1 MKTIGILAAIT
12 SLGML
17 TAAAQTQEP
26 PSQPASPNAPV
37 ATEAAASPPRAATGK
52 PTIVTVK
59 PKPSRLVQALDSNQ
73 DGKLS
78 VEEIESAVAILKGL
92 DQDGNGELTSDEFGP
107 VVAAEEKPTSRAILR
122 PTTPSKQSTINR
134 PNRPG
139 RRPTAKPTR
148 PGTRPARVATSKNP
162 PSRLKR
168 PSGRPRPAGRPVRS
182 VAKASAPKS
191 ETNKPSS
198 STAAPARPINSRA
211 ISSSNARKKT
221 RTNSRRN
228 PTAAGKA
235 KPKVLQTP
243 PQKVLV
249 EGISTREELIALQA
263 EAKQILEGL
272 KQSAGT
278 IKDRDKKQRVLQ
290 WVRKDY
296 RQLSKSLNAG
306 LRSNDIEAQKTLI
319 EETKQKIAEAKQL
332 LE

>member
-17 TAAAQTQEP
+17 TAAAQTQENP
-26 PSQPASPNAPV
+26 PQPASPNAPV
-37 ATEAAASPPRAATGK
+37 ATEATVSPPRAATGK

-78 VEEIESAVAILKGL
+78 LEEIEAAVAILKGL

-107 VVAAEEKPTSRAILR
+107 VAVLEKPTSRSILR
-122 PTTPSKQSTINR
+122 PTNPSKPSTINR

-139 RRPTAKPTR
+139 RRPAAKPTR
-148 PGTRPARVATSKNP
+148 PGTRPSRVATSKNP

-168 PSGRPRPAGRPVRS
+168 PSGRPRPVGRPERS
-182 VAKASAPKS
+182 VAKASTPTS
-191 ETNKPSS
+191 ETNKSS
-198 STAAPARPINSRA
+198 STAAPARPIDSRA

-221 RTNSRRN
+221 RKNSRRN
-228 PTAAGKA
+228 PTAAGNA
-235 KPKVLQTP
+235 KPKVLKTP
-243 PQKVLV
+243 PQKALV
-249 EGISTREELIALQA
+249 QGISTKEELIAQQA

-272 KQSAGT
+272 KQSVGT

-290 WVRKDY
+290 WIRKDY
-296 RQLSKSLNAG
+296 RQLSMSLNAG

>member
-1 MKTIGILAAIT
+1 MIT

-17 TAAAQTQEP
+17 TAAAQTQETP
-26 PSQPASPNAPV
+26 PQPASPNAPV
-37 ATEAAASPPRAATGK
+37 ATEATVSPPRAATGK

-78 VEEIESAVAILKGL
+78 LEEIEAAVAILKGL

-107 VVAAEEKPTSRAILR
+107 VVAAEKPTSRSILR
-122 PTTPSKQSTINR
+122 PNNPSKPSTINR

-191 ETNKPSS
+191 ETNKSSS
-198 STAAPARPINSRA
+198 STAAPARPINSRV

-272 KQSAGT
+272 KQSAVT

-306 LRSNDIEAQKTLI
+306 LRSNDIEAQKKLI

>member
-17 TAAAQTQEP
+17 TAAAQTQETP
-26 PSQPASPNAPV
+26 PQPASPNAPV
-37 ATEAAASPPRAATGK
+37 ATEATVSPPRAATGK

-78 VEEIESAVAILKGL
+78 VEEIEAAVAILKGL

-107 VVAAEEKPTSRAILR
+107 VVAAEKPTSRAILR

-198 STAAPARPINSRA
+198 STAASARPINSRA

>member
-1 MKTIGILAAIT
+1 MKAIGILATIT
-12 SLGML
+12 SMGML
-17 TAAAQTQEP
+17 TAAAQTQETP
-26 PSQPASPNAPV
+26 PQPASPNAPV
-37 ATEAAASPPRAATGK
+37 ATEATVSPPRAATGK

-78 VEEIESAVAILKGL
+78 LEEIEAAVAILKGL

-107 VVAAEEKPTSRAILR
+107 VVAAEKPTSRSILR
-122 PTTPSKQSTINR
+122 PNNPSKPSTINR

-148 PGTRPARVATSKNP
+148 PGNRPARVATSKNP

-191 ETNKPSS
+191 ETNKSSS
-198 STAAPARPINSRA
+198 STAAPARPINSRV

-272 KQSAGT
+272 KQSAVT

-306 LRSNDIEAQKTLI
+306 LRSNDIEAQKKLI

>member
-1 MKTIGILAAIT
+1 MKTIGIFATVT

-17 TAAAQTQEP
+17 TTVAQTQEP
-26 PSQPASPNAPV
+26 RLQTASPNAPV
-37 ATEAAASPPRAATGK
+37 ATEASASPPRAATGK

-78 VEEIESAVAILKGL
+78 VEEIEAAVAILKGL

-107 VVAAEEKPTSRAILR
+107 VVAAEKPTSRSILR
-122 PTTPSKQSTINR
+122 PTNPSKPSTINR

-139 RRPTAKPTR
+139 RRPTAKPNR

-168 PSGRPRPAGRPVRS
+168 PGGRPRPSGRPARS
-182 VAKASAPKS
+182 VAKASASTS
-191 ETNKPSS
+191 ETNKSSS
-198 STAAPARPINSRA
+198 STAPPSRPINSRV

-243 PQKVLV
+243 PQKALA

-272 KQSAGT
+272 KQSVGT
-278 IKDRDKKQRVLQ
+278 IKDGNKKRTVLQ

-296 RQLSKSLNAG
+296 RQLSQSLSTG

>member
-1 MKTIGILAAIT
+1 MKTIGILATIT

-17 TAAAQTQEP
+17 TTVAQTQETP
-26 PSQPASPNAPV
+26 PQPASPNAPV

-78 VEEIESAVAILKGL
+78 VEEIEAAVAILKGL

-107 VVAAEEKPTSRAILR
+107 VVAAEKPTSRAILR

-182 VAKASAPKS
+182 VAKASATTSATDKS
-191 ETNKPSS
+191 PGA
-198 STAAPARPINSRA
+198 AAPARPNKSRVF
-211 ISSSNARKKT
+211 SSSNARKKP

-228 PTAAGKA
+228 PTAAGNA
-235 KPKVLQTP
+235 KPKVLPTP
-243 PQKVLV
+243 PQKAPA
-249 EGISTREELIALQA
+249 EGTSTREDLIALQA

-272 KQSAGT
+272 KKSVGT
-278 IKDRDKKQRVLQ
+278 IKDRNKKQTVLQ

-296 RQLSKSLNAG
+296 RQLSQSLSTG

-332 LE
+332 LQ

>member
-1 MKTIGILAAIT
+1 MKTIGILATIT

-17 TAAAQTQEP
+17 TTVAQTQETP
-26 PSQPASPNAPV
+26 PQPASPNAPV
-37 ATEAAASPPRAATGK
+37 ATEATVSPPRAATGK

-59 PKPSRLVQALDSNQ
+59 PKPSRLVHALDSNQ

-78 VEEIESAVAILKGL
+78 VEEIEAAVAILKGL

-107 VVAAEEKPTSRAILR
+107 VVAAEKPTSRSILR
-122 PTTPSKQSTINR
+122 PTNPSKPSTINR

-182 VAKASAPKS
+182 VAKASAPTSATDKS
-191 ETNKPSS
+191 PGA
-198 STAAPARPINSRA
+198 AAPARPNKSRVF
-211 ISSSNARKKT
+211 SSSNARKKP

-228 PTAAGKA
+228 PTAAGNA
-235 KPKVLQTP
+235 KPKVLPTP
-243 PQKVLV
+243 PQKAPA
-249 EGISTREELIALQA
+249 EGTSTREDLIALQA

-272 KQSAGT
+272 KQSVGT
-278 IKDRDKKQRVLQ
+278 IKDRNKKQTVLQ

-296 RQLSKSLNAG
+296 RQLSQSLNAG
-306 LRSNDIEAQKTLI
+306 LRSKDVESQRTLI
-319 EETKQKIAEAKQL
+319 EEIKQKLAEAKQL

>member
-1 MKTIGILAAIT
+1 
-12 SLGML
+12 ML
-17 TAAAQTQEP
+17 TAAAQTQETLP
-26 PSQPASPNAPV
+26 QPASPNAPV
-37 ATEAAASPPRAATGK
+37 ATEAAAVSPPRAATGK

-59 PKPSRLVQALDSNQ
+59 PKTSRLVQALDSNQ

-78 VEEIESAVAILKGL
+78 LEEIEAAVAILKGL

-107 VVAAEEKPTSRAILR
+107 VVAAEKPTSRSILR
-122 PTTPSKQSTINR
+122 PSNPSKPSTINR

-191 ETNKPSS
+191 ETNKSSS
-198 STAAPARPINSRA
+198 STAAPARPINSRV

-272 KQSAGT
+272 KQSAVT

-296 RQLSKSLNAG
+296 RQLSQSLSTG

>member
-17 TAAAQTQEP
+17 TAAAQTQETP
-26 PSQPASPNAPV
+26 PQPASPNAPV
-37 ATEAAASPPRAATGK
+37 ATEATVSPPRAATGK

-78 VEEIESAVAILKGL
+78 VEEIEAAVAILKGL

-107 VVAAEEKPTSRAILR
+107 VVAAEKPTSRAILR

-148 PGTRPARVATSKNP
+148 PGTKPARVATSKNP

-182 VAKASAPKS
+182 VAKASAPTSATDKS
-191 ETNKPSS
+191 PGA
-198 STAAPARPINSRA
+198 AAPARPNKSRVF
-211 ISSSNARKKT
+211 SSSNARKKP

-228 PTAAGKA
+228 PTAAGNA
-235 KPKVLQTP
+235 KPKVLPTP
-243 PQKVLV
+243 PQKAPA
-249 EGISTREELIALQA
+249 EGTSTREDLIALQA

-272 KQSAGT
+272 KQSVGT
-278 IKDRDKKQRVLQ
+278 IKDRNKKQTVLQ

-296 RQLSKSLNAG
+296 RQLSQSLSTG

-332 LE
+332 LQ

>member
-1 MKTIGILAAIT
+1 MKTIGILATIT

-17 TAAAQTQEP
+17 TTVAQTQETP
-26 PSQPASPNAPV
+26 PQPASPNTPV

-78 VEEIESAVAILKGL
+78 LEEIEAAVAILKGL

-107 VVAAEEKPTSRAILR
+107 VVAAEKPTSRAILR

-198 STAAPARPINSRA
+198 STAEPARPINSRV
-211 ISSSNARKKT
+211 ISSSNARKKN

-272 KQSAGT
+272 KQSAVT

-306 LRSNDIEAQKTLI
+306 LRSNDIEAKKTLI

>member
-1 MKTIGILAAIT
+1 MKTIGIFAAIT

-17 TAAAQTQEP
+17 TAAAQTQKTP
-26 PSQPASPNAPV
+26 PQPASPNAPV
-37 ATEAAASPPRAATGK
+37 ATEATVSPPRAATGK

-78 VEEIESAVAILKGL
+78 LEEIEAAVAILKGL

-107 VVAAEEKPTSRAILR
+107 VVAAEKPTSRSILR
-122 PTTPSKQSTINR
+122 PSNPSKPSTINR

-191 ETNKPSS
+191 ETNKSSS
-198 STAAPARPINSRA
+198 STAAPARPINSRV
-211 ISSSNARKKT
+211 ISSSNARKKN

-272 KQSAGT
+272 KQSAVT

-296 RQLSKSLNAG
+296 RQLSKSLSAG
-306 LRSNDIEAQKTLI
+306 LRSNDIEAQKKLI

>member
-1 MKTIGILAAIT
+1 MKAIGILTTIT

-17 TAAAQTQEP
+17 TTVAQTQETP
-26 PSQPASPNAPV
+26 PQPASPNAPV
-37 ATEAAASPPRAATGK
+37 ATEATVSPPRAATGK

-78 VEEIESAVAILKGL
+78 LEEIEAAVAILKGL

-107 VVAAEEKPTSRAILR
+107 VVAAEKPNSRSILR
-122 PTTPSKQSTINR
+122 PSNPSKPSTINR

-191 ETNKPSS
+191 ETNKSSS
-198 STAAPARPINSRA
+198 STAAPARPINSRV

-306 LRSNDIEAQKTLI
+306 LRSNDIEAKKTLI

>member
-1 MKTIGILAAIT
+1 MKTTGILATIT

-17 TAAAQTQEP
+17 TAAAQTQENP
-26 PSQPASPNAPV
+26 PQPASPNAPV
-37 ATEAAASPPRAATGK
+37 ATEAPASPPKAATGK

-59 PKPSRLVQALDSNQ
+59 PKPSKLVFALDSNQ

-78 VEEIESAVAILKGL
+78 VEEIEAAVAILKGL

-107 VVAAEEKPTSRAILR
+107 VVAAEKPTSRAILR
-122 PTTPSKQSTINR
+122 PTTPSKPSTINR

-148 PGTRPARVATSKNP
+148 PGTRPTRVATSKNP

-168 PSGRPRPAGRPVRS
+168 PGGRPRPSGRRARL
-182 VAKASAPKS
+182 VAKASAPTSATDKS
-191 ETNKPSS
+191 PGA
-198 STAAPARPINSRA
+198 AAPARPNKSRVF
-211 ISSSNARKKT
+211 SSSNARKKP

-228 PTAAGKA
+228 PTAAGNA
-235 KPKVLQTP
+235 KPKVLPTP
-243 PQKVLV
+243 PQKAPA
-249 EGISTREELIALQA
+249 EGVSTREELIALQA

-272 KQSAGT
+272 KQSVGT
-278 IKDRDKKQRVLQ
+278 IKDRNKKRTVLQ

-296 RQLSKSLNAG
+296 RQLSQSLSTG

>member
-1 MKTIGILAAIT
+1 MKAIGILATIT

-17 TAAAQTQEP
+17 TTVAQTQETP
-26 PSQPASPNAPV
+26 PQPASPNAPV
-37 ATEAAASPPRAATGK
+37 ATEATVSPPRAATGK

-59 PKPSRLVQALDSNQ
+59 PKPSRLIQALDSNQ

-78 VEEIESAVAILKGL
+78 LEEIEAAVAILKGL

-107 VVAAEEKPTSRAILR
+107 VVAAEKPTSRSILR
-122 PTTPSKQSTINR
+122 PSNPSKPSTINR

-191 ETNKPSS
+191 ETNKSSS
-198 STAAPARPINSRA
+198 STAAPARPINSRV

-235 KPKVLQTP
+235 KPKVIQTLH
-243 PQKVLV
+243 KRFE

-272 KQSAGT
+272 KQSAVT

>member
-17 TAAAQTQEP
+17 TAAAQTQETP
-26 PSQPASPNAPV
+26 PQPASPNAPV
-37 ATEAAASPPRAATGK
+37 ATEATVSPPRAATGK

-78 VEEIESAVAILKGL
+78 VEEIEAAVAILKGL

-107 VVAAEEKPTSRAILR
+107 VVAAEKPTSRSILR
-122 PTTPSKQSTINR
+122 PTNPSKPSTINR

-168 PSGRPRPAGRPVRS
+168 PGGRPRPSGRPARS
-182 VAKASAPKS
+182 VAKASAPTSATDKS
-191 ETNKPSS
+191 PGA
-198 STAAPARPINSRA
+198 AAPARPNKSRVS
-211 ISSSNARKKT
+211 SSSNARKKP

-228 PTAAGKA
+228 PTAAGNA
-235 KPKVLQTP
+235 KPKVLPTP
-243 PQKVLV
+243 PQKAPA
-249 EGISTREELIALQA
+249 EGTSTRDELIALQA

-272 KQSAGT
+272 KQSVGT
-278 IKDRDKKQRVLQ
+278 IKDRNKKRTVLQ

-296 RQLSKSLNAG
+296 RQLSQSLSTG

>member
-17 TAAAQTQEP
+17 TAAAQTQETP
-26 PSQPASPNAPV
+26 PQPASPNAPV

-78 VEEIESAVAILKGL
+78 VEEIEAAVAILKGL

-107 VVAAEEKPTSRAILR
+107 VVAAEKPTSRSILR
-122 PTTPSKQSTINR
+122 PTNPSKPSTINR

-168 PSGRPRPAGRPVRS
+168 PGGRPRPSGRPARS
-182 VAKASAPKS
+182 VAKASAPTSATDKS
-191 ETNKPSS
+191 PGV
-198 STAAPARPINSRA
+198 AAPARPNKSRVS
-211 ISSSNARKKT
+211 SSSNARKKP

-228 PTAAGKA
+228 PTAAGNA
-235 KPKVLQTP
+235 KPKVLPTP
-243 PQKVLV
+243 PQKAPA
-249 EGISTREELIALQA
+249 EGTSTREELIALQA

-272 KQSAGT
+272 KQSVGT
-278 IKDRDKKQRVLQ
+278 IKDRNKKRTVLQ

-296 RQLSKSLNAG
+296 RQLSQSLSTG

>member
-182 VAKASAPKS
+182 VAKASAPTSATDKS
-191 ETNKPSS
+191 PGA
-198 STAAPARPINSRA
+198 AAPARPNKSRVS
-211 ISSSNARKKT
+211 SSSNARKKP

-228 PTAAGKA
+228 PTAAGNA
-235 KPKVLQTP
+235 KPKVLPIP

-278 IKDRDKKQRVLQ
+278 IKDRNKKRTVLQ

-296 RQLSKSLNAG
+296 RQLSQSLSTG

>member
-1 MKTIGILAAIT
+1 MKAIGILATIT
-12 SLGML
+12 SMGML
-17 TAAAQTQEP
+17 TAAAQTQETP
-26 PSQPASPNAPV
+26 PQPASPNAPV
-37 ATEAAASPPRAATGK
+37 ATEATVSPPRAATGK

-78 VEEIESAVAILKGL
+78 LEEIEAAVAILKGL

-107 VVAAEEKPTSRAILR
+107 VVAAEKPTSRSILR
-122 PTTPSKQSTINR
+122 PNNPSKPSTINR

-148 PGTRPARVATSKNP
+148 PGNRPARVATSKNP

-191 ETNKPSS
+191 ETNKSSS
-198 STAAPARPINSRA
+198 STAAPARPINSRV

-272 KQSAGT
+272 KQSAVT

-306 LRSNDIEAQKTLI
+306 LRSNDIEAQKKLI

-332 LE
+332 LQ

>member
-1 MKTIGILAAIT
+1 MKTIGILATIT

-17 TAAAQTQEP
+17 TTVAQTQETP
-26 PSQPASPNAPV
+26 PQPASPNAPV

-78 VEEIESAVAILKGL
+78 VEEIEAAVAILKGL

-107 VVAAEEKPTSRAILR
+107 VVAAEKPTSRAILR

-182 VAKASAPKS
+182 VAKASAPTSATDKS
-191 ETNKPSS
+191 PGA
-198 STAAPARPINSRA
+198 AAPARPNKSRVF
-211 ISSSNARKKT
+211 SSSNARKKP

-228 PTAAGKA
+228 PTAAGNA
-235 KPKVLQTP
+235 KPKVLPTP
-243 PQKVLV
+243 PQKAPA
-249 EGISTREELIALQA
+249 EGTSTREDLIALQA

-272 KQSAGT
+272 KQSVGT
-278 IKDRDKKQRVLQ
+278 IKDRNKKQTVLQ

-296 RQLSKSLNAG
+296 RQLSQSLNAG
-306 LRSNDIEAQKTLI
+306 LRSKDVESQRKLI
-319 EETKQKIAEAKQL
+319 EEIKQKLAEAKQL

>member
-17 TAAAQTQEP
+17 TAAAQTQETMP
-26 PSQPASPNAPV
+26 QPASPNAAV
-37 ATEAAASPPRAATGK
+37 ATEATASPPKAATGK

-73 DGKLS
+73 DGRLS
-78 VEEIESAVAILKGL
+78 VDEIEAAVAILKGL

-107 VVAAEEKPTSRAILR
+107 NIIAEKPTSRSILR
-122 PTTPSKQSTINR
+122 PTNPSKSSTINR

-148 PGTRPARVATSKNP
+148 PGTRPARVAASKNS
-162 PSRLKR
+162 PSSLKR
-168 PSGRPRPAGRPVRS
+168 PSGKPRPAGRPVHS
-182 VAKASAPKS
+182 VAKASTPTS
-191 ETNKPSS
+191 QTNKSSS
-198 STAAPARPINSRA
+198 STAAAASPINSRV

-228 PTAAGKA
+228 PAAAGKA
-235 KPKVLQTP
+235 KPKVLKTP
-243 PQKVLV
+243 PQKALV
-249 EGISTREELIALQA
+249 EGISIREELIALQA
-263 EAKQILEGL
+263 EAKQIMEGL
-272 KQSAGT
+272 KQSVG
-278 IKDRDKKQRVLQ
+278 IINDRSKKQTVLQ

-296 RQLSKSLNAG
+296 RQLTQSLSAG
-306 LRSNDIEAQKTLI
+306 LRSNDIEAQKTLL

>member
-1 MKTIGILAAIT
+1 MKTIGIFAAIT

-17 TAAAQTQEP
+17 TAAAQTQKTP
-26 PSQPASPNAPV
+26 PQPASPNAPV
-37 ATEAAASPPRAATGK
+37 ATEATVSPPRAATGK

-78 VEEIESAVAILKGL
+78 LEEIEAAVAILKGL

-107 VVAAEEKPTSRAILR
+107 VVAAEKPTSRSILR
-122 PTTPSKQSTINR
+122 PSNPSKPSTINR

-191 ETNKPSS
+191 ETNKSSS
-198 STAAPARPINSRA
+198 STAAPARPINSRV

-306 LRSNDIEAQKTLI
+306 LRSNDIEAQKKLI

>member
-1 MKTIGILAAIT
+1 MKAIGILTTIT

-17 TAAAQTQEP
+17 TTVAQTQETP
-26 PSQPASPNAPV
+26 PQPASPNAPV
-37 ATEAAASPPRAATGK
+37 ATEATVSPPRAATGK

-59 PKPSRLVQALDSNQ
+59 PKPLRLVQALDSNQ

-78 VEEIESAVAILKGL
+78 VEEIEAAVAILKGL

-107 VVAAEEKPTSRAILR
+107 VVAAEKPTSRAILR

-191 ETNKPSS
+191 ETNKSSS
-198 STAAPARPINSRA
+198 STAAPARPINSRV

-272 KQSAGT
+272 KQSAVT

-306 LRSNDIEAQKTLI
+306 LRSNDIEAKKTLI